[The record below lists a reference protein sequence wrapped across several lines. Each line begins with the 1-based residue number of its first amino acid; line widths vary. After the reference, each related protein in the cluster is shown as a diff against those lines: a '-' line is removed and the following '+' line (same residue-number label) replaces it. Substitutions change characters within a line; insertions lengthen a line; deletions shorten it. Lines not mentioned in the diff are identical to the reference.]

1 MNASTNRMRQFGVS
15 LIELMV
21 AMVIGLF
28 LILGA
33 VTVFSQSRSTY
44 RTAESVA
51 RLQEIGRLAMDVVE
65 TDVRMANFWG
75 MSNHADYIDN
85 RAPVGQPPPAALPPR
100 SRRMPLSAARPPLR
114 ATISCSTW
122 TSTSAARITPM
133 R

>member
-1 MNASTNRMRQFGVS
+1 MIASTNRMRQFGVS

-85 RAPVGQPPPAALPPR
+85 RTPIGQPPPAALTATQQAN
-100 SRRMPLSAARPPLR
+100 AAVCGTTRLR

-122 TSTSAARITPM
+122 TSTSAARTTPM

>member
-1 MNASTNRMRQFGVS
+1 MITSTIRMRQIGVS

-75 MSNHADYIDN
+75 LHNHAEYIDN
-85 RAPVGQPPPAALPPR
+85 RAPIGQPPPAALNATQQSNAAVFGSPGPASSR
-100 SRRMPLSAARPPLR
+100 SSNACFPFLSATRPR
-114 ATISCSTW
+114 
-122 TSTSAARITPM
+122 
-133 R
+133 